1 VRLNSLLRS
10 WSFRLALGYASLFVA
25 SIMIAFG
32 VTYWRATQ
40 YSAQDE
46 TDEIGVELLAIQDE
60 IKLAGQGR
68 LPIIVENHSRRRKD
82 VRAVYLLEDAT
93 GQKLAGNIDARP
105 PSVGAAMIRVMFDG
119 KELDVRSHTYRL
131 STGEY
136 LLIGQDTST
145 LRAMEHVIVRAFGT
159 GLGAT
164 LLLALAGAILFGR
177 IVLHRVETVG
187 VTARAIAGGDLSS
200 RVPLRGTDDEFDG
213 LGKSVNAMLD
223 RIEALIDGLR
233 RVTTDIAHDLRTP
246 LGRLRQRLER
256 AHASGATTDE
266 LRDAIA
272 RSIIHVD
279 NILETFGALLHIAQL
294 ESAAGTRPP
303 QAVDLSHLL
312 AGIVDD
318 FSPAAEDEGQNLTA
332 RIPEGLTLSGDPE
345 LIAQMMANLVD
356 NAIRHCPRG
365 TSIHIGARSDAD
377 AVVVTVS
384 DNGLGIPQDERDKV
398 LRPFYR
404 LEASRATKGNGL
416 GLSMV
421 AAIAKWHHAHVELG
435 DSSPGLR
442 VTIKFRKRATVQ

>member
-1 VRLNSLLRS
+1 
-10 WSFRLALGYASLFVA
+10 
-25 SIMIAFG
+25 
-32 VTYWRATQ
+32 
-40 YSAQDE
+40 
-46 TDEIGVELLAIQDE
+46 
-60 IKLAGQGR
+60 
-68 LPIIVENHSRRRKD
+68 
-82 VRAVYLLEDAT
+82 
-93 GQKLAGNIDARP
+93 
-105 PSVGAAMIRVMFDG
+105 
-119 KELDVRSHTYRL
+119 
-131 STGEY
+131 
-136 LLIGQDTST
+136 
-145 LRAMEHVIVRAFGT
+145 
-159 GLGAT
+159 
-164 LLLALAGAILFGR
+164 
-177 IVLHRVETVG
+177 
-187 VTARAIAGGDLSS
+187 
-200 RVPLRGTDDEFDG
+200 
-213 LGKSVNAMLD
+213 
-223 RIEALIDGLR
+223 
-233 RVTTDIAHDLRTP
+233 
-246 LGRLRQRLER
+246 LER